1 MAEQLLLQAAKAFLV
16 GGLICL
22 LGQIMFD
29 AFNLTPAHTMSVL
42 VVSGAILSGLGWY
55 EKLVDWAGF
64 GAKLPI
70 SSFGN
75 SLTEGAVNGAVTE
88 GFWGIFMGMMKPVS
102 AGVAAAVVFGFI
114 IALVFKPKA

>member
-1 MAEQLLLQAAKAFLV
+1 MAEQLLPQLVKAFVV
-16 GGLICL
+16 GGAICL
-22 LGQIMFD
+22 IGQLMFD

-42 VVSGAILSGLGWY
+42 VVSGAVLSGLGWY
-55 EKLVDWAGF
+55 QKLAEWAGF

-75 SLTEGAVNGAVTE
+75 SLTEGAVNGALTE

-102 AGVAAAVVFGFI
+102 AGVAAAVVFSFL
-114 IALVFKPKA
+114 IAVVFKPRG